1 MFRVSERVSL
11 TQESSASL
19 WKPPHRLTADG
30 PLKGPRRRQMGDRE
44 AVWLLQDSVFRART
58 VGEVKGGEAGVQDVT
73 VTGLGRASAASVEE
87 ANDWHP
93 EASGSASLQ
102 GPGDDGA
109 AMGALALPN
118 AIIASGL
125 KSKPSVVC

>member
-1 MFRVSERVSL
+1 M
-11 TQESSASL
+11 
-19 WKPPHRLTADG
+19 
-30 PLKGPRRRQMGDRE
+30 
-44 AVWLLQDSVFRART
+44 WLLQDAVFKART
-58 VGEVKGGEAGVQDVT
+58 VGEVKVREAGVQDVT
-73 VTGLGRASAASVEE
+73 VPGLGRASAAAVEE
-87 ANDWHP
+87 AGDWHP

-102 GPGDDGA
+102 GPGGDGA